1 MEDSAH
7 NEKHNPSD
15 QEDLELDKL
24 ENDLALIETAIE
36 KIDQGD
42 LKAYETIEAEII
54 ET

>member
-24 ENDLALIETAIE
+24 ENDLALIETAME

-42 LKAYETIEAEII
+42 LKAYETMEAEII